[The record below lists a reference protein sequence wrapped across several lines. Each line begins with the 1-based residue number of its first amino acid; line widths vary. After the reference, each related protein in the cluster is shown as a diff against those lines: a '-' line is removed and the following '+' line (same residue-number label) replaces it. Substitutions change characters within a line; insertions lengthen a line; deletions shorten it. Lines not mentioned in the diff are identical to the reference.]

1 MLNENASRVLEPCT
15 CDTNAVPQMN
25 AATIGNTVWRKK
37 FMTGAA
43 PFLH

>member
-1 MLNENASRVLEPCT
+1 
-15 CDTNAVPQMN
+15 MN